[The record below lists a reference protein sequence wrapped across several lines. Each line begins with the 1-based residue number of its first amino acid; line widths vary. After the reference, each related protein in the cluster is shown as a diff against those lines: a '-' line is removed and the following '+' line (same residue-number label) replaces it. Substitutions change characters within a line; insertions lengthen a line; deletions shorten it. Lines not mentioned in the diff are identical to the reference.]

1 MTMLSKEAE
10 QFIIEL
16 RMYLLS
22 KGKNEKEMDEIIVE
36 LEDHLVQA
44 EAEGKSVKDITGD
57 SPREY
62 MKSIGEELGF
72 DARQFIILAPMSV
85 LLILAFLMFTP
96 ALWGDFKLS
105 KIGLWGMGIA
115 TVLSFALYGFLFVKV
130 LPRFFHSKGFYII
143 TGLTYLI
150 VFGIFIIVEFLDKN
164 PFFIATP
171 MQNNLIVIGCIIVFI
186 IWAFYAKTWITILVP
201 FFMSWGP
208 IADRLIPAHM
218 NENPFFIT
226 LAITLFVIITAAVMY
241 FIYRSSKKKEM

>member
-57 SPREY
+57 SPKEY

-96 ALWGDFKLS
+96 ALWGDFTLS
-105 KIGLWGMGIA
+105 KIGLWGMGTA

-143 TGLTYLI
+143 AGLAYLI

-171 MQNNLIVIGCIIVFI
+171 MQNNLIVIGCIIIFI
-186 IWAFYAKTWITILVP
+186 SWAFYAKTWITILVP
-201 FFMSWGP
+201 FFLSWGP
-208 IADRLIPAHM
+208 IAERLIPAHM
-218 NENPFFIT
+218 NKDPVFIT

>member
-22 KGKNEKEMDEIIVE
+22 KGKNEMEMDEIIVE

-44 EAEGKSVKDITGD
+44 EAEGKNVKDITGD

-96 ALWGDFKLS
+96 ALWGDFTLS
-105 KIGLWGMGIA
+105 KIGLWGMGTA

-130 LPRFFHSKGFYII
+130 LPRFFHSKVFYII
-143 TGLTYLI
+143 AGLAYLI

-171 MQNNLIVIGCIIVFI
+171 MQNNLIVIGCIIVFT

-218 NENPFFIT
+218 NEDPFFIT